1 MYTLLAE
8 GGGTGPITYG
18 MVETDKFFV
27 DRATG
32 EVKLRRLLDYEVNS
46 NDSMRNK
53 LLVFTYMIN
62 YAYIGVC

>member
-1 MYTLLAE
+1 MYTLSAE

-46 NDSMRNK
+46 NDSMRSK

-62 YAYIGVC
+62 YAYIFC

>member
-46 NDSMRNK
+46 NDSLRSK

-62 YAYIGVC
+62 DAYVDFC